1 MNLSLCFGAIALIAA
16 STSAGAFT
24 ISSDGVPVSS
34 VQTRLTD
41 PDDIINQMNHRQNN
55 GGGTTVT
62 QFGGTRLDLSGHGDN
77 SGAENA
83 FPADQASGTVM
94 SKRQW

>member
-1 MNLSLCFGAIALIAA
+1 MNFSLYFGAMALIAA

-41 PDDIINQMNHRQNN
+41 PDDIINQMNRQNN

-83 FPADQASGTVM
+83 FAADPAAGTVM